1 MRHREYRGKT
11 ALVYYRGGAAGEEI
25 VEDHSPAVQSEP
37 ERILLGSGEV
47 PLGVSDVL
55 YDMEVG
61 EERRAV
67 IPCDRAFGRHD
78 PEGVQRYARM
88 LVPGGDRL
96 EAGVVFAWRH
106 PVTGA
111 SVPVKC
117 VEATKD
123 AVVVD
128 FNHLLAGKDLE
139 YWFKLVDVVDDA
151 GVSVTGWQ
159 AMCYP
164 CTFCG
169 ALWQVR
175 KRPVRSFAATC
186 HDLPCLQDRVRSVA
200 STMPCLRNGPA
211 RSGRKKKRQREET
224 VMCFR
229 PAAVEIKK
237 TCSECGAENEPT
249 ASTCEQCGAELPAS
263 AFPPAPGAPGA
274 PSVPGKPGAPSAP
287 GVPGMSSAPKA
298 PGAPSAPGAPG
309 TPEA

>member
-96 EAGVVFAWRH
+96 EAGVVF
-106 PVTGA
+106 
-111 SVPVKC
+111 
-117 VEATKD
+117 
-123 AVVVD
+123 VD

-169 ALWQVR
+169 ACGKFESDLFVLSQP
-175 KRPVRSFAATC
+175 PVTTC
-186 HDLPCLQDRVRSVA
+186 LACKTVFEASLRRCPACGTGLP
-200 STMPCLRNGPA
+200 
-211 RSGRKKKRQREET
+211 
-224 VMCFR
+224 
-229 PAAVEIKK
+229 
-237 TCSECGAENEPT
+237 
-249 ASTCEQCGAELPAS
+249 
-263 AFPPAPGAPGA
+263 
-274 PSVPGKPGAPSAP
+274 VPGEKRKDTVRRLSCASDLQQ
-287 GVPGMSSAPKA
+287 
-298 PGAPSAPGAPG
+298 
-309 TPEA
+309 

>member
-139 YWFKLVDVVDDA
+139 DWFKLVDVVDDA

-169 ALWQVR
+169 ACGKFESDLFVLSQP
-175 KRPVRSFAATC
+175 PVTTC
-186 HDLPCLQDRVRSVA
+186 LACKTVFEASLRRCPACGTGLP
-200 STMPCLRNGPA
+200 
-211 RSGRKKKRQREET
+211 
-224 VMCFR
+224 
-229 PAAVEIKK
+229 
-237 TCSECGAENEPT
+237 
-249 ASTCEQCGAELPAS
+249 
-263 AFPPAPGAPGA
+263 
-274 PSVPGKPGAPSAP
+274 VPGEKRKDNVRRLSCASDLQQ
-287 GVPGMSSAPKA
+287 
-298 PGAPSAPGAPG
+298 
-309 TPEA
+309 

>member
-128 FNHLLAGKDLE
+128 FNHLLAGKDLD

-151 GVSVTGWQ
+151 GVSVTGW
-159 AMCYP
+159 
-164 CTFCG
+164 
-169 ALWQVR
+169 
-175 KRPVRSFAATC
+175 
-186 HDLPCLQDRVRSVA
+186 
-200 STMPCLRNGPA
+200 
-211 RSGRKKKRQREET
+211 
-224 VMCFR
+224 
-229 PAAVEIKK
+229 
-237 TCSECGAENEPT
+237 
-249 ASTCEQCGAELPAS
+249 
-263 AFPPAPGAPGA
+263 
-274 PSVPGKPGAPSAP
+274 
-287 GVPGMSSAPKA
+287 
-298 PGAPSAPGAPG
+298 
-309 TPEA
+309 